1 MEICLPADALAEKDE
16 NGQSVAP
23 GPGDAVTFR
32 VDGKVTRASN
42 GYIYVTPTKVNDQ
55 EASDTAGASGED
67 ERQPSRDELLAELQQ
82 ADGNMS

>member
-1 MEICLPADALAEKDE
+1 MEICLPAEALAEKDE

-23 GPGDAVTFR
+23 GPGDTVNFR

-42 GYIYVTPTKVNDQ
+42 GYIYVTPAKVNDQ
-55 EASDTAGASGED
+55 EINGAAGPSRAAD
-67 ERQPSRDELLAELQQ
+67 CQPSRDDLLAELQQ